1 MTESV
6 AALSPLDA
14 VLRRHGA
21 TMVTRHGRCMAA
33 DFGSPT
39 SEVAV
44 CLSTVGIADRF
55 DRSTFELCGE
65 PQDIDGALLALR
77 RIGDLAWW
85 TSTKPRHALVRCEGF
100 DAERCLAALESADG
114 VLVLDVTTDYAPIA
128 LIGPRAEAL
137 LDMLE
142 EELAELRPSILRE
155 GLTFELLIAAESG
168 SALWTG
174 LLEVGGPL
182 RVACVGLDA
191 IEHLAASQRVR
202 RVAGRQVH

>member
-1 MTESV
+1 MTEGG

-21 TMVTRHGRCMAA
+21 TMVMRHGRAVAA

-39 SEVAV
+39 GEAAV

-55 DRSTFELCGE
+55 DRSTFELRGA
-65 PQDIDGALLALR
+65 PQDIHGALLAVR
-77 RIGDLAWW
+77 RSGDLAWW
-85 TSTKPRHALVRCEGF
+85 TSTKPRHALVRCEGV
-100 DAERCLAALESADG
+100 DAERCAAALETAAG
-114 VLVLDVTTDYAPIA
+114 VLVRDVTTEYAPIA

-137 LDMLE
+137 LDKLE
-142 EELAELRPSILRE
+142 EDLPELRPSILRE

-168 SALWTG
+168 PALWTG
-174 LLEVGGPL
+174 LLEVGAPL
-182 RVACVGLDA
+182 QVACVGRDA

-202 RVAGRQVH
+202 RVAGRPVR